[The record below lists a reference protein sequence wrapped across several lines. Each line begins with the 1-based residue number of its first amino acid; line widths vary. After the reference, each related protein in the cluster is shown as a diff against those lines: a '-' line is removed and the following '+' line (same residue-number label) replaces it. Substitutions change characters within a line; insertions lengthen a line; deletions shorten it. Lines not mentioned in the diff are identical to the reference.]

1 MIQWVIM
8 LLPHQAM
15 ALRAASSLAPSL
27 RVLAAQRSS
36 AAFITTSARPMD
48 IYKDK
53 EMGDEQIHFRKEDER
68 LMRQLLEKVKAAA
81 DKVCLGAWV
90 LCLGCADMAL
100 QAKAVSFRQ
109 HP

>member
-1 MIQWVIM
+1 MSICSK
-8 LLPHQAM
+8 AM

-27 RVLAAQRSS
+27 RFLAAQRSS
-36 AAFITTSARPMD
+36 AACITTSARPMD

-81 DKVCLGAWV
+81 DKVRY
-90 LCLGCADMAL
+90 GCADMQRL
-100 QAKAVSFRQ
+100 GR
-109 HP
+109 